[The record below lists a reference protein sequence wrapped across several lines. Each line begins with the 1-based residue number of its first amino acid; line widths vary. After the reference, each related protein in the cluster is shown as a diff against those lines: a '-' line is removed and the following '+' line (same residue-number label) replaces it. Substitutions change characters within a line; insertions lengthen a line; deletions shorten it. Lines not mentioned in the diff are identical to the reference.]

1 LTAGSRF
8 SGTIELELV
17 VKSFRVVTSR
27 WLVVPAIIVC
37 SALLACSDDPVA
49 PSPVPE
55 HAVAVTYCAA
65 TAPTWVAF
73 RDGDGSWTR
82 EMPNG
87 AGARTTFHHVFTS
100 NRAAIASLTPVFDG
114 QFTVLRVLYGTP
126 AELSTEGDTT
136 ALDCDVGPG
145 KTLRGNVSGIDTTQ
159 LAAISVGPFAHT
171 SVRPRLGLDFT
182 VDGVASGPQDLLATR
197 TTDGPLPTRLI
208 VRREIDLPNGALIP
222 NLDFESNEAFDV
234 VTANVGLENLGGDAA
249 VNFTSLLTA
258 HGTFTLPFASRIVSS
273 TQPYVALPGDKLL
286 AGDLQRLHIS
296 TNDSTTN
303 RTADVY
309 FRLPGDRAVRLGD
322 RIARPTISTI
332 AGGGTDGTIRLRARF
347 VPQSDYDRLTTVVY
361 EQSARS
367 TFVVVSM
374 TSAYAVLS
382 GGYDLDVPD
391 LSGAA
396 GFDAS
401 RALHSGVRI
410 DWTASR
416 VGGTLRIGRGAVP
429 GNGATR
435 RTSGT
440 QDTIA
445 SP

>member
-1 LTAGSRF
+1 
-8 SGTIELELV
+8 
-17 VKSFRVVTSR
+17 
-27 WLVVPAIIVC
+27 
-37 SALLACSDDPVA
+37 
-49 PSPVPE
+49 
-55 HAVAVTYCAA
+55 
-65 TAPTWVAF
+65 
-73 RDGDGSWTR
+73 
-82 EMPNG
+82 M
-87 AGARTTFHHVFTS
+87 
-100 NRAAIASLTPVFDG
+100 
-114 QFTVLRVLYGTP
+114 LRVLYGTP

-136 ALDCDVGPG
+136 ALDCDLGPV

-182 VDGVASGPQDLLATR
+182 VNGVASGPQDLLATR
-197 TTDGPLPTRLI
+197 TTTDGPLPTRLI
-208 VRREIDLPNGALIP
+208 LRREIDLPDGALVP
-222 NLDFESNEAFDV
+222 SLDFESNEAFDV

-249 VNFTSLLTA
+249 VNFTGLLTA
-258 HGTFTLPFASRIVSS
+258 HGTFSLPFASRIVST

-322 RIARPTISTI
+322 RIARPAISTI

-382 GGYDLDVPD
+382 GGYHLDVPD

-401 RALHSGVRI
+401 RALHPGVRI
-410 DWTASR
+410 VWTASR
-416 VGGTLRIGRGAVP
+416 VGGTLPIGRGVVP
-429 GNGATR
+429 ANGATR